1 VTSNIWFTINLSQAR
16 SSLAA
21 TSSTNKIFFGGGGVI
36 GKGLSNIVDIIGT
49 PTSSNFT
56 GVVLSP
62 QSETQSTTV
71 NKKSLTLRKQAWLI
85 QKFRVFYLI
94 ADYSC
99 HNRQQIG
106 YDLIILEFINWIS
119 RKNT

>member
-56 GVVLSP
+56 GGNSQILSIKAYFV
-62 QSETQSTTV
+62 SATF
-71 NKKSLTLRKQAWLI
+71 L
-85 QKFRVFYLI
+85 FRE
-94 ADYSC
+94 YSC
-99 HNRQQIG
+99 LFFKN
-106 YDLIILEFINWIS
+106 IS
-119 RKNT
+119 YPR

>member
-56 GVVLSP
+56 GVHNSISLFIEIIVVLSP

-71 NKKSLTLRKQAWLI
+71 NKKSLTLRK
-85 QKFRVFYLI
+85 
-94 ADYSC
+94 
-99 HNRQQIG
+99 
-106 YDLIILEFINWIS
+106 
-119 RKNT
+119 